1 MSPSTSVSV
10 IFHLSAP
17 EDWERA
23 SRSGVYTAASLH
35 DHGFIGCA
43 TAAQHAAVANA
54 RFAGRGELVLLLIDT
69 RPALVPAALRA
80 DRCRPE
86 GLPARV
92 RPD

>member
-1 MSPSTSVSV
+1 MSVL
-10 IFHLSAP
+10 FHLSAP

-54 RFAGRGELVLLLIDT
+54 RFAGRG
-69 RPALVPAALRA
+69 
-80 DRCRPE
+80 DRCRPG